1 MPKDERRQAPLDQK
15 TSDLNQRLRLRLMP
29 FSPETEVARWNDRS
43 NVRSVEFKNSAPPP
57 YIVFLMFVYFLKFQ
71 YWGRSEKV
79 AWEIP
84 VLFQGQSLLLRHQ
97 KFGFQILCLGSNPPN
112 EALVQRALNTINKAI
127 PFIEKLAEPLLRQ
140 KINEGRM
147 TLNNDFYNLYD
158 RYSFFR
164 SWYIERRSEST
175 GASVK
180 PLPLETPADT
190 APLRSEGDFNFYSES
205 SVSLEA
211 FNAKIRAMQESSHYA
226 VAAIDAFFSLLE
238 HILVLLAA
246 FLDELPVKP
255 SITQF
260 IGFNWD
266 EKFMLVFDTKNGTKA
281 KFYCDQLR
289 IFKERYRNFFA
300 HGNLQKGG
308 GSILVHVDAVGAIP
322 FTLTRF
328 DNPFHPLF
336 RHLEVAEVDEV
347 FRFFDSVED
356 FIENA
361 PESRHGYKFIRTGL
375 SVAFDAQ
382 SREQYKSAMGSDSEF
397 DSFID
402 RQIYFADQAI
412 NMDW

>member
-1 MPKDERRQAPLDQK
+1 MPKDERRQATLDQK
-15 TSDLNQRLRLRLMP
+15 TSDLNHRLRLRLKP
-29 FSPETEVARWNDRS
+29 FSPETEIARWNDRS

-57 YIVFLMFVYFLKFQ
+57 YIVFLMFVYFLKFR

-84 VLFQGQSLLLRHQ
+84 VLFQGQPLLLRHQ
-97 KFGFQILCLGSNPPN
+97 KFGFQILCLGPKLPD

-127 PFIEKLAEPLLRQ
+127 PLTEKLAEPLLLQ
-140 KINEGRM
+140 KVNEGRM
-147 TLNNDFYNLYD
+147 TLRNDFPNLYD

-164 SWYIERRSEST
+164 SRYIERRSESA
-175 GASVK
+175 GASAN
-180 PLPLETPADT
+180 PFLLETAADT
-190 APLRSEGDFNFYSES
+190 IPIRFEGESNFSSES

-246 FLDELPVKP
+246 FLDELPAKP
-255 SITQF
+255 SLAQF
-260 IGFNWD
+260 IGLNWD
-266 EKFMLVFDTKNGTKA
+266 QKFMLVFDIKNGSKA
-281 KFYCDQLR
+281 KFFCDQLR
-289 IFKERYRNFFA
+289 IFKERYRNFFT

-336 RHLEVAEVDEV
+336 RHLECTELDEI
-347 FRFFDSVED
+347 FKFFDSVED

-361 PESRHGYKFIRTGL
+361 PESRYGYKFIRTGL
-375 SVAFDAQ
+375 SVAFDVQ
-382 SREQYKSAMGSDSEF
+382 SREQYKVAMGSDSEF

-402 RQIYFADQAI
+402 RHIYFADQAI